1 MTWLGD
7 PNAKP
12 EGDARKKLLEERE
25 RIVFQIELLGISP
38 LPNKTKSAALGR
50 QEDLLNLAKKVKS
63 IDKKL
68 GRMVD

>member
-7 PNAKP
+7 PNSKP

-25 RIVFQIELLGISP
+25 RIVFQIELLGITP
-38 LPNKTKSAALGR
+38 LPNKTQSAMIGR
-50 QEDLLNLAKKVKS
+50 KEDLLALAKKVKA

-68 GRMVD
+68 GRMIE